1 MVGDHFRMCTL
12 SNFTIWL
19 WKWWGRRLWGVVWT
33 VIVQIL
39 GVFSLSVSEWHY
51 ITYLGQTPHVKTCAS
66 TCQPMCLCHNHVKLL
81 FPNWR
86 YIWAPLDHMQYIYP
100 PIFAINN
107 LVSVQIGLFCR
118 NRANEFVARGGQKIS
133 KLAIVNFAVNSVEI
147 CLLCKSG
154 NLGDSTGSAIFN
166 AHRFQRGWDQSK
178 MDNGASQP
186 QVQYSPKFL
195 SVPGAWCLV

>member
-1 MVGDHFRMCTL
+1 MTLYHLFGSDSTCKDMCEHMSTHVPLPQSCQTL
-12 SNFTIWL
+12 ISKL
-19 WKWWGRRLWGVVWT
+19 KV
-33 VIVQIL
+33 
-39 GVFSLSVSEWHY
+39 
-51 ITYLGQTPHVKTCAS
+51 YLG
-66 TCQPMCLCHNHVKLL
+66 
-81 FPNWR
+81 
-86 YIWAPLDHMQYIYP
+86 PLDHMQYIYP

-133 KLAIVNFAVNSVEI
+133 KLAIVNFALNSVEI

-154 NLGDSTGSAIFN
+154 NLGDSTGSAISN
-166 AHRFQRGWDQSK
+166 AHRFQRGQNQSK

-186 QVQYSPKFL
+186 QDQYSPKFL